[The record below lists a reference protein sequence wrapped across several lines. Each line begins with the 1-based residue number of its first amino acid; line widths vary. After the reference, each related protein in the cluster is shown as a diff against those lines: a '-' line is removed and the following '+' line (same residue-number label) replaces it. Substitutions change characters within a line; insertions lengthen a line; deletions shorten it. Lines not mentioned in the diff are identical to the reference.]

1 MRPNRILTAVTAML
15 VLILTAGCASMRS
28 ASVGTDTTNYSIE
41 ATNQMGHA
49 MTVFWSDGG
58 EEKMLGSVAAGR
70 TERFI
75 IAAPRSTSISVLARD
90 ANRTHMAGPWQV
102 TLTAGSSQRVTVR

>member
-1 MRPNRILTAVTAML
+1 MRLTQILPAASAMMVL
-15 VLILTAGCASMRS
+15 VLTAGCASMRS
-28 ASVGTDTTNYSIE
+28 ASVGTDAANYSID
-41 ATNQMGHA
+41 ATNQMGHS

-75 IAAPRSTSISVLARD
+75 IAAPRTTSISVMARD

-102 TLTAGSSQRVTVR
+102 TLVANSPQRVTIR